1 MSHDIIF
8 FAAVAAAI
16 SGQGMDV
23 ITTNAAL
30 ANGWT
35 ETSKASA
42 WAIKKIGFAA
52 FAFLKVAA
60 LAIGGPVL
68 CYSLGHSI
76 VGSVVAGISAGV
88 GFYAGIANYLLEKK
102 AKISVF

>member
-1 MSHDIIF
+1 MNSDVIF
-8 FAAVAAAI
+8 FAAVAGAI
-16 SGQGMDV
+16 AGQGMDV

-30 ANGWT
+30 ANKWV

-42 WAIKKIGFAA
+42 WVIKKIGLAA

-68 CYSLGHSI
+68 CYSLGHAV
-76 VGSVVAGISAGV
+76 VGVVVAGISAGV
-88 GFYAGIANYLLEKK
+88 GFYAGIHNYLLEKK